1 EIYRKGGIKGLKNG
15 GASGTEK
22 KRKFKGKNGNASAG
36 DIKALIDRIK
46 KEVFDKFGVDLVEEV
61 ELWGFEKEKDI

>member
-1 EIYRKGGIKGLKNG
+1 MCI
-15 GASGTEK
+15 
-22 KRKFKGKNGNASAG
+22 GKHGNFIVNMGNASAG